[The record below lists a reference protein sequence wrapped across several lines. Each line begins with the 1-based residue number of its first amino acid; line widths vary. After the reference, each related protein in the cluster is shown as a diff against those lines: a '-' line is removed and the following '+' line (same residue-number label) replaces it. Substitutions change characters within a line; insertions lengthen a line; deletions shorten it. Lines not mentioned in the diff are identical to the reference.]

1 MVVPRRMRFGTLIKN
16 NMETWQEVT
25 DLKTSIIRHFQE
37 EVGASYDFRDIID
50 NLHIADIRNDEVL
63 DSIISWA
70 ESNNVLILKDKICH
84 TT

>member
-1 MVVPRRMRFGTLIKN
+1 MVVPRRIRFGAFNCNVWKS
-16 NMETWQEVT
+16 WQEVT
-25 DLKTSIIRHFQE
+25 DLKTSIVRHFQE

-50 NLHIADIRNDEVL
+50 NLDDDEVL

-70 ESNNVLILKDKICH
+70 KNNGVRIFNDKICH

>member
-1 MVVPRRMRFGTLIKN
+1 MERF
-16 NMETWQEVT
+16 QEAT

-37 EVGASYDFRDIID
+37 EVGASYDFREIID
-50 NLHIADIRNDEVL
+50 NLSNDEIL
-63 DSIISWA
+63 NCFIGWA

>member
-16 NMETWQEVT
+16 NMETWQEET
-25 DLKTSIIRHFQE
+25 DLKPSIIRHFQE

-50 NLHIADIRNDEVL
+50 NLDDDEVL

>member
-1 MVVPRRMRFGTLIKN
+1 MNCPEEYTLGLLIGN
-16 NMETWQEVT
+16 NMESWQEVT

-37 EVGASYDFRDIID
+37 EVGASYDFREIID
-50 NLHIADIRNDEVL
+50 NLDDEEIL

-70 ESNNVLILKDKICH
+70 KKNGVRIFNDKICR

>member
-1 MVVPRRMRFGTLIKN
+1 MI
-16 NMETWQEVT
+16 
-25 DLKTSIIRHFQE
+25 
-37 EVGASYDFRDIID
+37 FRDIID
-50 NLHIADIRNDEVL
+50 NLDDDEVL

>member
-1 MVVPRRMRFGTLIKN
+1 
-16 NMETWQEVT
+16 MESWQEVT
-25 DLKTSIIRHFQE
+25 DLKTSIVRHFQE

-50 NLHIADIRNDEVL
+50 NLDDDEVL

>member
-1 MVVPRRMRFGTLIKN
+1 
-16 NMETWQEVT
+16 MESWQEVT
-25 DLKTSIIRHFQE
+25 DLKTSIVWHFQE

-50 NLHIADIRNDEVL
+50 NLDDDEVL

-70 ESNNVLILKDKICH
+70 KNNGVRIFNDKICH